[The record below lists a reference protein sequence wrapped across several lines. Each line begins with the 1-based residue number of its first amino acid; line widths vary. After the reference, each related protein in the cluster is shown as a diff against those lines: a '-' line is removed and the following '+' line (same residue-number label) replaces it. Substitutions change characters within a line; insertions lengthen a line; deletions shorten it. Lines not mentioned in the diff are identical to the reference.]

1 MDFFRENVLKTHQR
15 ATPCTAFSPRIEKP
29 SPVPQQQTT
38 SQPGPKYVEY
48 VFVACLLSGACLRQ
62 NETVLCWSVCG
73 YGRISSREF
82 AHPHKEARLRAHA
95 DCTTTISQGQ
105 YYLVDRV
112 GSGSNRGDLSRNF
125 DPAGW
130 SCFPKKRN
138 TAIMLCVLPN

>member
-1 MDFFRENVLKTHQR
+1 MYGLLPSDRKAVTCSAAADNQSAR
-15 ATPCTAFSPRIEKP
+15 ANL
-29 SPVPQQQTT
+29 
-38 SQPGPKYVEY
+38 VEY

-82 AHPHKEARLRAHA
+82 AHPHKEARQRAHA

-112 GSGSNRGDLSRNF
+112 GSGSNRGDSSRNF

>member
-1 MDFFRENVLKTHQR
+1 MYGLLPSDRKAVTCSAAADNQSSR
-15 ATPCTAFSPRIEKP
+15 ANL
-29 SPVPQQQTT
+29 
-38 SQPGPKYVEY
+38 

-73 YGRISSREF
+73 YGRISSWEF